1 MSESRNNSESRYTPS
16 YMCKSSESRNDGESY
31 RDFREQANNSR
42 YNNLEDIDSL
52 IEKLESEMP
61 NITSNNPKINQAL
74 SQRKQKIEEL
84 KRLRDEAKRRTEE
97 EDVLKMLERSNS
109 ELDDAISSVKKLVRK
124 PAVPKKNY
132 ASSNYTSYNSSS
144 ESHNSGES
152 RW

>member
-1 MSESRNNSESRYTPS
+1 MSESRNSSESRYISS
-16 YMCKSSESRNDGESY
+16 YMSKPSESRNDGES
-31 RDFREQANNSR
+31 RRNFREQINNSK

-52 IEKLESEMP
+52 IEKFESEMS

-84 KRLRDEAKRRTEE
+84 KKLRDEAKRRTEE
-97 EDVLKMLERSNS
+97 EELLSMLERSNS

-124 PAVPKKNY
+124 PAIPKKNSVG
-132 ASSNYTSYNSSS
+132 SSYTSYNSSS
-144 ESHNSGES
+144 ESRNSGES

>member
-16 YMCKSSESRNDGESY
+16 YMSNSSESRNDGESH
-31 RDFREQANNSR
+31 RDFREQSNNSR

-52 IEKLESEMP
+52 IEKLESEML
-61 NITSNNPKINQAL
+61 NIASNNPKINQAL
-74 SQRKQKIEEL
+74 SQRKQKIGEL

-97 EDVLKMLERSNS
+97 EEVLRMLERSNS

-124 PAVPKKNY
+124 PAIPKKNY
-132 ASSNYTSYNSSS
+132 ASSSYPSYNSSS